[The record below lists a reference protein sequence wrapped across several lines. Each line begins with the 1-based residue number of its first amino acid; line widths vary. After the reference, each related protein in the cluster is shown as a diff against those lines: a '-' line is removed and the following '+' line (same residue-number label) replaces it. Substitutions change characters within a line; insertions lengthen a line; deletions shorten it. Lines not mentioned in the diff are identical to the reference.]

1 MTSILSHEWRLVPDF
16 MKASLLLLTILNAPL
31 VGCALEQEITRT
43 PRTAVEQV
51 LLTQAV
57 EQALAN
63 LQVQLPEGVNVDVDA
78 TGLENDRSRLRM
90 TNADLGAI
98 DRPSRDIFYV
108 RDVVAAELGR
118 RGYRVSA
125 RDTESPYFV
134 RVMAES
140 FGTMQGRVFF
150 GMPPVQ
156 SVLIPF
162 SLPELVVFKQ
172 ESQSGYA
179 RLHLDLYDNR
189 TGEFLGST
197 AKLVG
202 RAFYNQYTVLLFVTW
217 YRTDVTAPP
226 VAGR

>member
-1 MTSILSHEWRLVPDF
+1 MKTFSFMFLILTT
-16 MKASLLLLTILNAPL
+16 LLM
-31 VGCALEQEITRT
+31 GCALEQEISRT

-57 EQALAN
+57 EQALVN
-63 LQVQLPEGVNVDVDA
+63 LTVQLPEGVNVDVDA
-78 TGLENDRSRLRM
+78 TALESDRSRLHM
-90 TNADLGAI
+90 TNADFGAI
-98 DRPSRDIFYV
+98 DRPSRDILYV
-108 RDVVAAELGR
+108 RDAVAAELGR

-125 RDTESPYFV
+125 RDTESPYLV

-162 SLPELVVFKQ
+162 SLPELVLFKQ

-197 AKLVG
+197 AKMVG
-202 RAFYNQYTVLLFVTW
+202 RAFYNQYTVLLFATW
-217 YRTDVTAPP
+217 NRTDVTAPP

>member
-1 MTSILSHEWRLVPDF
+1 M
-16 MKASLLLLTILNAPL
+16 
-31 VGCALEQEITRT
+31 GCALEQEISRT

-57 EQALAN
+57 EQALVN
-63 LQVQLPEGVNVDVDA
+63 LTVQLPEGVNVDVDA
-78 TGLENDRSRLRM
+78 TALESDRARLHM
-90 TNADLGAI
+90 TNADFGAI
-98 DRPSRDIFYV
+98 DRPSRDILYV
-108 RDVVAAELGR
+108 RDAVAAELGR

-125 RDTESPYFV
+125 RDTESPYLV
-134 RVMAES
+134 RVMTES

-162 SLPELVVFKQ
+162 SLPELVLFKQ

-202 RAFYNQYTVLLFVTW
+202 RAFYNQYTVLLFATW
-217 YRTDVTAPP
+217 NRTDVTAPP

>member
-1 MTSILSHEWRLVPDF
+1 MN
-16 MKASLLLLTILNAPL
+16 ASFFLLWASSALLM
-31 VGCALEQEITRT
+31 GCALEQEISRT

-57 EQALAN
+57 EQALVN
-63 LQVQLPEGVNVDVDA
+63 LKVQLPEGVNVDVDA
-78 TGLENDRSRLRM
+78 TGLESDRSRLRM

-108 RDVVAAELGR
+108 RDIVAAELGR

-125 RDTESPYFV
+125 RDTESPYLV

-140 FGTMQGRVFF
+140 FGTMQGSVFI

-162 SLPELVVFKQ
+162 SLPELTLYKQ
-172 ESQSGYA
+172 QNQSGYA
-179 RLHLDLYDNR
+179 RLHLDFYDNR

-197 AKLVG
+197 PKLVG
-202 RAFYNQYTVLLFVTW
+202 RAFYNQYTMLILATW
-217 YRTDVTAPP
+217 NRTDVTAPP

>member
-1 MTSILSHEWRLVPDF
+1 MKISSFLLIILTALV
-16 MKASLLLLTILNAPL
+16 T
-31 VGCALEQEITRT
+31 GCAIEQEVSRT

-57 EQALAN
+57 EQALVN
-63 LQVQLPEGVNVDVDA
+63 LSIRLPDGVNVDVDA
-78 TGLENDRSRLRM
+78 TGLESDRSRLRT

-98 DRPSRDIFYV
+98 DRPSRDILYI
-108 RDVVAAELGR
+108 RDIVAAELGR

-125 RDTESPYFV
+125 RDTESPYLI

-140 FGTMQGRVFF
+140 FGTMQGTVFV

-162 SLPELVVFKQ
+162 SLPELTLYKNQ
-172 ESQSGYA
+172 SQSGYA
-179 RLHLDLYDNR
+179 RLHLDVYDNR

-197 AKLVG
+197 PKLIG
-202 RAFYNQYTVLLFVTW
+202 RAYYNQYTVLILLTW
-217 YRTDVTAPP
+217 NRTDVTAPP
-226 VAGR
+226 AAGQ